1 MRSPIRAYGTNRVAC
16 MRSPQEL
23 RSLLTGP
30 VMSVHTPF
38 TRDGEI
44 DYGSLRGLVDRGIDA
59 GSTTMLLTYGDSLYS
74 LLTDDEVAEVTRVV
88 AEQTAGRAAV
98 VAADRIWWTGKTV
111 EFGRYA
117 REVGAD
123 MLMVLPPDWAGSCTA
138 DTFVAHYGAVAAEIP
153 VMVVTNVFSR
163 SHELGLEVLRRLRD
177 EVPGVVAIKDD
188 LVGVFARKMALL
200 LHGHWAIISGGQKQN
215 HFDLIHYGCDGYL
228 STFVTFAPQVTQAYW
243 QAVQA
248 AQWKEAARIIRDYDM
263 PYFDYVLNVVGGFD
277 AAVHGTYEL
286 FGLAQRWRRPPY
298 HSLTDEQMEAL
309 SQLFV
314 ELKLR

>member
-1 MRSPIRAYGTNRVAC
+1 MSS
-16 MRSPQEL
+16 MQEL

-38 TRDGEI
+38 FKDGEI
-44 DYGSLRGLVDRGIDA
+44 DFDSLRGLVDRGIEA
-59 GSTTMLLTYGDSLYS
+59 GSTTMLLTYGDSLFS

-111 EFGRYA
+111 EFARYA

-123 MLMVLPPDWAGSCTA
+123 VLMVLPPDWAGSCTA
-138 DTFVAHYGAVAAEIP
+138 DTFVAHYAAAAAEIP

-163 SHELGLEVLRRLRD
+163 SHELGLEVLQRLRD
-177 EVPGVVAIKDD
+177 KVPGVIAIKDD
-188 LVGVFARKMALL
+188 LVGAFARKMAVL
-200 LHGHWAIISGGQKQN
+200 LHGHWAVISGGQKAN

-228 STFVTFAPQVTQAYW
+228 STLVTFAPQITQAYC

-248 AQWKEAARIIRDYDM
+248 GELDAAAGIIRDYDM
-263 PYFDYVLNVVGGFD
+263 PYFDYVLSVEGSFD
-277 AAVHGTYEL
+277 AALHGTYEL
-286 FGLAQRWRRPPY
+286 FGLAERWRRPPY
-298 HSLTDEQMEAL
+298 HSLTDEQMDGL
-309 SQLFV
+309 SQQLV

>member
-1 MRSPIRAYGTNRVAC
+1 
-16 MRSPQEL
+16 
-23 RSLLTGP
+23 
-30 VMSVHTPF
+30 MSVHTPF
-38 TRDGEI
+38 TRDGAI
-44 DYGSLRGLVDRGIDA
+44 DFDSLRGLVELGIDG
-59 GSTTMLLTYGDSLYS
+59 GSTTMLLTYGDSLFS

-111 EFGRYA
+111 AFARYA

-123 MLMVLPPDWAGSCTA
+123 LLMVLPPDWAGSCTA
-138 DTFVAHYGAVAAEIP
+138 DTLVAHYSAAADEIP

-163 SHELGLEVLRRLRD
+163 SHGLGLEVLRRLRD
-177 EVPGVVAIKDD
+177 EAPGVVAIKDD

-228 STFVTFAPQVTQAYW
+228 STLVTFAPQITQAYW
-243 QAVQA
+243 KAVQA
-248 AQWKEAARIIRDYDM
+248 KELDAAAGIIRDYDM
-263 PYFDYVLNVVGGFD
+263 PYFEYVLNVVGSFD
-277 AAVHGTYEL
+277 AALHGTYEL

-309 SQLFV
+309 SQFIV
-314 ELKLR
+314 DLKLR

>member
-1 MRSPIRAYGTNRVAC
+1 MRSPIRAFATNRFVS
-16 MRSPQEL
+16 MRSSQEL

-38 TRDGEI
+38 MRDGAI
-44 DYGSLRGLVDRGIDA
+44 DYDSLRGLVDRGIDA
-59 GSTTMLLTYGDSLYS
+59 GSTTMLLTYGDSLFS
-74 LLTDDEVAEVTRVV
+74 LLTDDEVAEVTKVV

-111 EFGRYA
+111 AFARYA

-123 MLMVLPPDWAGSCTA
+123 LLMVLPPDWAGSCTA
-138 DTFVAHYGAVAAEIP
+138 ETFVSHYAAAAAEIP

-163 SHELGLEVLRRLRD
+163 SHGLGLEVLGRLRD

-228 STFVTFAPQVTQAYW
+228 STFVTFAPQITQAYW
-243 QAVQA
+243 RAVQSKELDA
-248 AQWKEAARIIRDYDM
+248 AAGIIRDYDM
-263 PYFDYVLNVVGGFD
+263 PYFDYVLNVVGSFD
-277 AAVHGTYEL
+277 AALHGTYEL

-298 HSLTDEQMEAL
+298 HSPTDEQMEEL
-309 SQLFV
+309 SQFIV
-314 ELKLR
+314 DLKLR

>member
-1 MRSPIRAYGTNRVAC
+1 MPSL
-16 MRSPQEL
+16 QEL
-23 RSLLTGP
+23 RTLLTGP

-38 TRDGEI
+38 TREGAI
-44 DYGSLRGLVDRGIDA
+44 DYDSLRGLVDKGIDA

-74 LLTDDEVAEVTRVV
+74 LLTDDEVADVTRVV

-111 EFGRYA
+111 DFARYA

-123 MLMVLPPDWAGSCTA
+123 LLMVLPPDWAGSCTA
-138 DTFVAHYGAVAAEIP
+138 DSYVAHYAAAAAEIP
-153 VMVVTNVFSR
+153 VMVVTNAFSR
-163 SHELGLEVLRRLRD
+163 SQAMGLEVLRRLRD
-177 EVPGVVAIKDD
+177 DVPGVIAIKDD

-243 QAVQA
+243 RAVQA
-248 AQWKEAARIIRDYDM
+248 EDWNEAARIIRDFDM
-263 PYFDYVLNVVGGFD
+263 PYFDYVLNVTGGFD
-277 AAVHGTYEL
+277 AALHGTYEF
-286 FGLAQRWRRPPY
+286 FGLSQRWRRPPY
-298 HSLTDEQMEAL
+298 HSLTDEQMEQL

-314 ELKLR
+314 DLKLR

>member
-1 MRSPIRAYGTNRVAC
+1 MRS
-16 MRSPQEL
+16 SQEL

-38 TRDGEI
+38 TRDGAI
-44 DYGSLRGLVDRGIDA
+44 DFDSLRGLVELGIDG
-59 GSTTMLLTYGDSLYS
+59 GSTTMLLTYGDSLFS

-111 EFGRYA
+111 AFARYA

-123 MLMVLPPDWAGSCTA
+123 LLMVLPPDWAGSCTA
-138 DTFVAHYGAVAAEIP
+138 DTLVAHYSAAADEIP

-163 SHELGLEVLRRLRD
+163 SHGLGLEVLRRLRD
-177 EVPGVVAIKDD
+177 EAPGVVAIKDD

-228 STFVTFAPQVTQAYW
+228 STLVTFAPQITQAYW
-243 QAVQA
+243 KAVQA
-248 AQWKEAARIIRDYDM
+248 NELDAAAGIIRDYDM
-263 PYFDYVLNVVGGFD
+263 PYFEYVLNVVGSFD
-277 AAVHGTYEL
+277 AALHGTYEL

-309 SQLFV
+309 SQFIV
-314 ELKLR
+314 DLKLR

>member
-1 MRSPIRAYGTNRVAC
+1 MRS
-16 MRSPQEL
+16 SQEL

-38 TRDGEI
+38 MRDGEI
-44 DYGSLRGLVDRGIDA
+44 DYDSLRGLVERGIEG
-59 GSTTMLLTYGDSLYS
+59 GSTTMLLTYGDSLFS

-98 VAADRIWWTGKTV
+98 VAADRIWWTGKAV
-111 EFGRYA
+111 AFARYA

-123 MLMVLPPDWAGSCTA
+123 LIMVLPPDWAGSCTA
-138 DTFVAHYGAVAAEIP
+138 ETFVAHYAAVAAEIP
-153 VMVVTNVFSR
+153 VMVVTNVFGR

-188 LVGVFARKMALL
+188 LVGAFARKMAML
-200 LHGHWAIISGGQKQN
+200 LHGHWAIISGGQKEN

-228 STFVTFAPQVTQAYW
+228 STLVTFAPQITQAYW
-243 QAVQA
+243 KAVQA
-248 AQWKEAARIIRDYDM
+248 GELGAAAGVIRDYDM
-263 PYFDYVLNVVGGFD
+263 PYFNYVLKVEGSFD
-277 AAVHGTYEL
+277 AALHGTYEL

-298 HSLTDEQMEAL
+298 HTLTDEQMDEL
-309 SQLFV
+309 SQFLV
-314 ELKLR
+314 DAKLR